1 MPDLVLERPRKVTVV
16 ESIVEQIVRQI
27 QAGKLKPGDRLPS
40 ERQLIEM
47 LGVSRSSVREA
58 LQGLAVMGLV
68 ESRHGQGS
76 FVSPNLARLLP
87 NLENPAL
94 PAALQRAMR
103 LHLIEARRTV
113 ECPVAELA
121 AARATGEGR
130 ARLRAAFDSYREL
143 MLNVGH
149 DNAQQG
155 PHHSFHIGL
164 AEISQNPFFASVVET
179 LLRAVPMSLRES
191 EFNALAPD
199 ALREIIETEVAL
211 HAAILAAVERAD
223 PAGARAAM
231 EEHME
236 FELRLVRRVFP
247 EGDHAR

>member
-27 QAGKLKPGDRLPS
+27 QAGKLKPGDKLPS

-87 NLENPAL
+87 NLSSPVL
-94 PAALQRAMR
+94 PVSLQRAMR
-103 LHLIEARRTV
+103 LYLIEARRMV

-121 AARATGEGR
+121 AARAGEEGL
-130 ARLRAAFDSYREL
+130 ARLRRAFAAYSRI
-143 MLNVGH
+143 MLEVGY
-149 DNAQQG
+149 DAALIG
-155 PHHSFHIGL
+155 PHHEFHIAL
-164 AEISQNPFFASVVET
+164 AELAQNPFFPPVLET
-179 LLRAVPMSLRES
+179 LLGAVPISLRES
-191 EFNALAPD
+191 EFHALGPD
-199 ALREIIETEVAL
+199 DLREIVRTEVAL
-211 HAAILAAVERAD
+211 HEAILTAVERGD

-231 EEHME
+231 EEHMD
-236 FELRLVRRVFP
+236 FELRLMRRIFP
-247 EGDHAR
+247 EADHAR